1 MPCETFS
8 SQSPQVPAGE
18 RWRFSRMLTQR
29 EMNASS
35 DLSAIKALTFDV
47 FGTAVDWRSG
57 VAAEAGRI
65 GASRGVN
72 GDWERLADAWRGV
85 YGPSMDRVRRGQLPW
100 ANFARLHRMS
110 LDPSLKDLGI
120 EGFDGADR
128 DELTLAWERLPAPPD
143 AAPGR
148 TRLAKRFPGSTLLY
162 R

>member
-57 VAAEAGRI
+57 VAAEAGRD
-65 GASRGVN
+65 GALRGAN
-72 GDWERLADAWRGV
+72 GARARPADASPRMV
-85 YGPSMDRVRRGQLPW
+85 GPGQW
-100 ANFARLHRMS
+100 
-110 LDPSLKDLGI
+110 
-120 EGFDGADR
+120 
-128 DELTLAWERLPAPPD
+128 
-143 AAPGR
+143 PGR
-148 TRLAKRFPGSTLLY
+148 RRRMAVT
-162 R
+162 